1 MKSELISDE
10 QEKTYALIF
19 DPGDEVTEGLLAF
32 AKKNNLTASSFKA
45 IGAFERV
52 TFGWFNLETEEYE
65 KIPINE
71 QVEVVSL
78 IGDVATDKDGKPQVH
93 AHGVVAK
100 RDGTAHGG
108 HLLEAI
114 VRPTL
119 EVILTETPAHLRKTY
134 RPEFGIALIDL
145 DA

>member
-1 MKSELISDE
+1 MKSKLISQE
-10 QEKTYALIF
+10 KEKTYALVF
-19 DPGDEVTEGLLAF
+19 DAGDEVTEGLLEF
-32 AKKNNLTASSFKA
+32 ARENDLTASSFKA
-45 IGAFERV
+45 IGAFERA

-78 IGDVATDKDGKPQVH
+78 IGDIATGEDGNPKVH
-93 AHGVVAK
+93 AHCVVAK

-134 RPEFGIALIDL
+134 RKEFGIALIDL
-145 DA
+145 DK